1 MPAAVIGGAIAGV
14 GAIGAAAI
22 GSSAQKKAANKAAQ
36 TAQDTTA
43 ANNALQM
50 QIYNQ
55 NAAVLSPYISRGNQA
70 GSMYGALLG
79 LQPTNNAGTANVGQP
94 SQAAPQSGISRLF
107 AANDLWR
114 GEPTGV
120 LNYGYNA
127 LNGQYV
133 PNNDTVMMAGTNMPV
148 ASTQSTTAQNYQ
160 QAFGNYKN
168 STGYHFRFDQGL
180 KALDASASSRGVLNS
195 GAALK
200 SLARFGQGIAS
211 DEFGN
216 YLGYL
221 GNLMGTG
228 LNAAGAQAGVST
240 NMANQVSANNNAAS
254 SALAAA
260 ALQRGNA
267 NAQFWGTTANA
278 LGNVFGSSFSP
289 GGGSLNAA
297 SQRMIAANPG
307 IF

>member
-22 GSSAQKKAANKAAQ
+22 GSSAQKKAANQAAQ
-36 TAQDTTA
+36 TAQDTTT
-43 ANNALQM
+43 ANNQLAREQ
-50 QIYNQ
+50 YAQ
-55 NAAVLSPYISRGNQA
+55 NAAVLSPYINRGNQA

-79 LQPTNNAGTANVGQP
+79 LQPTGNAGTANVGQP
-94 SQAAPQSGISRLF
+94 SQTVPQSGVSRLF

-133 PNNDTVMMAGTNMPV
+133 PNNDTMMMAGTNQPV
-148 ASTQSTTAQNYQ
+148 ASTQPTTAQNYQ
-160 QAFGNYKN
+160 QAFDNYKN
-168 STGYHFRFDQGL
+168 STGYQFRFNQGV
-180 KALDASASSRGVLNS
+180 KALDASASSRGILQS
-195 GAALK
+195 GAAMK
-200 SLARFGQGIAS
+200 SLNQFGQGIAS

-240 NMANQVSANNNAAS
+240 NMVNQVTANNNAAS
-254 SALAAA
+254 SALANA
-260 ALQRGNA
+260 ALARGNA
-267 NAQFWGTTANA
+267 NAQLWGTVGSS
-278 LGNVFGSSFSP
+278 LGNIAGRVFG
-289 GGGSLNAA
+289 
-297 SQRMIAANPG
+297 
-307 IF
+307 

>member
-1 MPAAVIGGAIAGV
+1 MPASVIGGAIAGV

-22 GSSAQKKAANKAAQ
+22 GSSAQKKAANQAAQ
-36 TAQDTTA
+36 TAQDTTT
-43 ANNALQM
+43 ANNQLAREQ
-50 QIYNQ
+50 YAQ
-55 NAAVLSPYISRGNQA
+55 NAAVLSPYINRGNQA

-79 LQPTNNAGTANVGQP
+79 LGPTNNAGTATVSNP
-94 SQAAPQSGISRLF
+94 NTRIST
-107 AANDLWR
+107 AMASNDLWQNPR
-114 GEPTGV
+114 SGV

-133 PNNDTVMMAGTNMPV
+133 PNNDTMMMAGTNMPV
-148 ASTQSTTAQNYQ
+148 ASTQPTTAQNYQ
-160 QAFGNYKN
+160 QAFDNYKN
-168 STGYHFRFDQGL
+168 STGYQFRFNQGV
-180 KALDASASSRGVLNS
+180 KALDASASSRGILQS
-195 GAALK
+195 GAAMK
-200 SLARFGQGIAS
+200 SLNQFGQGIAS

-240 NMANQVSANNNAAS
+240 NMVNQVTANNNAAS

-267 NAQFWGTTANA
+267 NAQLWGTVGSS
-278 LGNVFGSSFSP
+278 LGNVVGSAFAPNSGMYS
-289 GGGSLNAA
+289 A